1 MELVVNMS
9 CCKQRSCLGSHVQ
22 VHRGLVHRGFKTVL
36 KHMTSAVCREIPQD
50 KLTWALPRAD
60 GCGRYSLPVFADG
73 TREARASAYL
83 AGTETYRS
91 HQT

>member
-1 MELVVNMS
+1 VYHSPEM
-9 CCKQRSCLGSHVQ
+9 
-22 VHRGLVHRGFKTVL
+22 
-36 KHMTSAVCREIPQD
+36 QD

-83 AGTETYRS
+83 AGTETYS
-91 HQT
+91 HHVDMQIGF